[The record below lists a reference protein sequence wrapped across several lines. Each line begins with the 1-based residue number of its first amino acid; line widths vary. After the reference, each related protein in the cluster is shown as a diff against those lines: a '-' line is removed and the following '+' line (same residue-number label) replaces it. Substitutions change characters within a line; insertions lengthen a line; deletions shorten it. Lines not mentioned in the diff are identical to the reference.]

1 MELKSRELKKEFAQ
15 LLSSIHG
22 YQIKNID
29 NQGHCD
35 LLIME
40 LGDSVNGEFDLFRSL
55 KATGEIG
62 EVFLTSSSTNPAI
75 LIEALRAGAKEF
87 FTQPLNREDVMASL
101 LKFKDQWEGAPVIPQ
116 KTKKGKIIN
125 VIGGKGGVGTT
136 TVAVNI
142 AASLNELENVD
153 SVALI
158 DMNLVLGEI
167 PLFMDLETSFNWGE
181 VAKNISRVDST
192 YLMSVL
198 AKHPSGVFI
207 LPSPTDYNGEKF
219 ADADTIEQLL
229 EMMMR
234 TFDYIVIDNGQSLN
248 DISRKILELSDT
260 VFLVS
265 IPTLPCL
272 INVKR
277 LLKTFLRLG
286 FHQQERVKII
296 MNRSHRKSMI
306 SIKEAE
312 EGIGKKISWL
322 IPNDY
327 NSAMSAINKGKV
339 LTEIAKKAEITKTI
353 QKIAVTLCKGE
364 NRSNGKKS
372 FWGRKPVFDGSKVKK
387 Y

>member
-1 MELKSRELKKEFAQ
+1 MNEKNISVRLELKSRELKKEFAQ

-101 LKFKDQWEGAPVIPQ
+101 LKFKDHWEGAPVIPQ

-312 EGIGKKISWL
+312 EGIGKKI
-322 IPNDY
+322 
-327 NSAMSAINKGKV
+327 
-339 LTEIAKKAEITKTI
+339 
-353 QKIAVTLCKGE
+353 
-364 NRSNGKKS
+364 
-372 FWGRKPVFDGSKVKK
+372 
-387 Y
+387 